1 MRKTVE
7 TVEAIG
13 TTVEVVADV
22 APDVAAGEPAATHR
36 IVALPAAGFCRA
48 GRRWHR
54 EGEAV
59 RREDFTDEQWA
70 ALEGEPMLAVV
81 AL

>member
-7 TVEAIG
+7 TIG
-13 TTVEVVADV
+13 TGGEVAPDV
-22 APDVAAGEPAATHR
+22 APDVAAAWHR
-36 IVALPAAGFCRA
+36 IAALPASGFCRA
-48 GRRWHR
+48 GRRWFR

>member
-13 TTVEVVADV
+13 TTVEVVA
-22 APDVAAGEPAATHR
+22 AGSPDVAAGEPAATHR
-36 IVALPAAGFCRA
+36 IAALPAAGFCRA

-54 EGEAV
+54 EGEEV

-70 ALEGEPMLAVV
+70 ALQGEPMLSVV